1 MSQPFI
7 LTLRLDAASEKLLTA
22 LRTRYFP
29 SSRNYLSAH
38 ITLFHALPSSQHFLY
53 KSTLSSLSS
62 RERKF
67 KVGIKDPFPLG
78 KKGVALNIASFKLR
92 KIHEE
97 LLEEFR
103 EKGVQLTEQDD
114 RKIRPHV
121 TVQNKVEEEEAKRT
135 LEEVKKEW
143 TMHGDGNGGIGGM
156 AEAISL
162 WRYEVSGEW
171 THLEDYEFA

>member
-38 ITLFHALPSSQHFLY
+38 VTLFHALPSSQYSLY
-53 KSTLSSLSS
+53 RSILTSLSS
-62 RERKF
+62 REQKF
-67 KVGIKDPFPLG
+67 KVGIKNPFPLG

-97 LLEEFR
+97 LLGEFR
-103 EKGVQLTEQDD
+103 ENGVQLTEQDE

-121 TVQNKVEEEEAKRT
+121 TVQNKVGEEEAKRT
-135 LEEVKKEW
+135 LEEVRREW
-143 TMHGDGNGGIGGM
+143 IMHGDGNEGIGGM

-162 WRYEVSGEW
+162 WRYEVGGEW
-171 THLEDYEFA
+171 THLEDYEFS

>member
-7 LTLRLDAASEKLLTA
+7 LTLRLDASSEKLLTA

-38 ITLFHALPSSQHFLY
+38 I
-53 KSTLSSLSS
+53 
-62 RERKF
+62 
-67 KVGIKDPFPLG
+67 
-78 KKGVALNIASFKLR
+78 
-92 KIHEE
+92 HEE
-97 LLEEFR
+97 LLGEFR

-114 RKIRPHV
+114 RKVRPHV
-121 TVQNKVEEEEAKRT
+121 TVQNKVEEGEAKRT
-135 LEEVKKEW
+135 LEEMKREW
-143 TMHGDGNGGIGGM
+143 MMNGDGNGGIGGM
-156 AEAISL
+156 AEAITL

>member
-7 LTLRLDAASEKLLTA
+7 LTLRLDASSEKLLTA

-38 ITLFHALPSSQHFLY
+38 Q
-53 KSTLSSLSS
+53 
-62 RERKF
+62 KF

-97 LLEEFR
+97 LLGEFR

-114 RKIRPHV
+114 RKVRPHV
-121 TVQNKVEEEEAKRT
+121 TVQNKVEEGEAKRT
-135 LEEVKKEW
+135 LEEMKREW
-143 TMHGDGNGGIGGM
+143 MMNGDGNGGIGGM
-156 AEAISL
+156 AEAITL